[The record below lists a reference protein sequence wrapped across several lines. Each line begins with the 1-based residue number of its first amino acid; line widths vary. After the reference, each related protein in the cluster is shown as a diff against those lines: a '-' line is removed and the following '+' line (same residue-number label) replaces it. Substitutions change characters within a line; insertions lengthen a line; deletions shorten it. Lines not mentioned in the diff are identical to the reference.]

1 MHKLPNLWKS
11 RHGVFYFRCQ
21 AGGQEAK
28 KSLGTKDWHTA
39 KLLAFQLHMARDMT
53 IRKFDIE
60 RSPDGT
66 VKITNINSEQDL
78 TLLEK
83 MSQSEQLK
91 FWLGQAAESKAAKEA
106 AAATASPPATAL
118 PTIKTKTYSVV
129 VELYLDEK
137 RLSNGR
143 KTIIE
148 KTSKYAAFQAL
159 FGDHDMNSIV
169 AQTAISYKQRLISDG
184 LTTARINKSI
194 SFLTDLF
201 NYAIQNKYY
210 THTNPFDGLAMS
222 KKGKARKVKSY
233 LAFTEDEHA
242 FLGISPLSNISWKRA
257 SHPEI

>member
-1 MHKLPNLWKS
+1 MHKLPNLAKS
-11 RHGVFYFRCQ
+11 RHGVYYFRCQ
-21 AGGQEAK
+21 DGGQEAK
-28 KSLGTKDWHTA
+28 KSVGTKDWYTA

-53 IRKFDIE
+53 IRKLDIE

-66 VKITNINSEQDL
+66 VKITNINSEQDR

-83 MSQSEQLK
+83 MSKSDQLK
-91 FWLGQAAESKAAKEA
+91 FWLGQAAKSQAAKQA
-106 AAATASPPATAL
+106 AAAAPTATPAPPA
-118 PTIKTKTYSVV
+118 IQTKRYSAVV
-129 VELYLDEK
+129 DLYLEEK
-137 RLSNGR
+137 RLSNGQ

-148 KTSKYAAFQAL
+148 KTSKYTEFQQL

-169 AQTAISYKQRLISDG
+169 AQTAISYKQRLISNG

-210 THTNPFDGLAMS
+210 THANPFDGLAMS

-233 LAFTEDEHA
+233 PPLQKMSSRPSSIAGTITR
-242 FLGISPLSNISWKRA
+242 GWSP
-257 SHPEI
+257 P